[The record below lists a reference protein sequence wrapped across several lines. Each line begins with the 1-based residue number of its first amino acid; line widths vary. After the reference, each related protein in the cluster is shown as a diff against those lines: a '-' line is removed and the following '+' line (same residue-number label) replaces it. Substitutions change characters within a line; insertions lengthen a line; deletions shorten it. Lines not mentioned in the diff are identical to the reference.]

1 MKKPAIP
8 DGTPVWLRTTLE
20 ILCGRR
26 KNGISIPPARTL
38 TFSSP
43 PTQAECEALYA
54 YVNEVRTAL
63 DRLLTRLDS

>member
-8 DGTPVWLRTTLE
+8 DGTPAWLRTTLE
-20 ILCGRR
+20 IIMGRR
-26 KNGISIPPARTL
+26 KNAIAPPAAQAL

-54 YVNEVRTAL
+54 YVNDVRNVL
-63 DRLLTRLDS
+63 ERLLSRLDS

>member
-8 DGTPVWLRTTLE
+8 DGTPIWLRTTIE
-20 ILCGRR
+20 IICGRR
-26 KNGISIPPARTL
+26 KNRIAAPPARTL

-63 DRLLTRLDS
+63 GQLISRLDS

>member
-1 MKKPAIP
+1 MKKPSIP

-20 ILCGRR
+20 ILTGRR
-26 KNGISIPPARTL
+26 KNAIAAPPPRTL

-54 YVNEVRTAL
+54 YVNDVRNVL
-63 DRLLTRLDS
+63 DRLLSRFDS